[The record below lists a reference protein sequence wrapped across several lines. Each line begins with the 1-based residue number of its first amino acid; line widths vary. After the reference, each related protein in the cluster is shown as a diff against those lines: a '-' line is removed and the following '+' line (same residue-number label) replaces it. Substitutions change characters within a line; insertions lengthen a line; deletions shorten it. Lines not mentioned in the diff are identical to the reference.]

1 MVTRRM
7 MIRRHLRSVRVSA
20 LSEAERRQE
29 LRDAEA
35 SRVHGR
41 VSDEAATS
49 TASPRAVDDRASS
62 PREADAERAGVGEAD

>member
-7 MIRRHLRSVRVSA
+7 KIRRHLRSSRVSA

-41 VSDEAATS
+41 GSDEAATS
-49 TASPRAVDDRASS
+49 TASPRAVGGASS